1 MSGSVA
7 APEARTMRARG
18 FEMAFAT
25 RRGSRRKVNQD
36 RARLCERGLC
46 VIDGMGGGEAGEV
59 FAELAANRVERSLA
73 LGEGPEASLVE
84 ASADLATLR
93 RAVLRAPGGAMG
105 CVCAFDEGGSC
116 QLAALGDVRAFLVG
130 EDDVEEVCELGASS
144 RGYLGDGRSCAPRAC
159 SLAEKCLGS
168 RVLLVCSDGFWRY
181 VTARELMRIVRA
193 APSLEVAAVHL
204 VGLARSCAS
213 PDDVTV
219 ALCRPLAELRG
230 SRADTCPTVI

>member
-1 MSGSVA
+1 
-7 APEARTMRARG
+7 
-18 FEMAFAT
+18 MAFAT

-73 LGEGPEASLVE
+73 LGERPEASLVE
-84 ASADLATLR
+84 ASADLAMLR
-93 RAVLRAPGGAMG
+93 REVLGAPGGATG
-105 CVCAFDEGGSC
+105 CVCAFVEGGSC

-130 EDDVEEVCELGASS
+130 KDDVEEVCELGGSS
-144 RGYLGDGRSCAPRAC
+144 RGYLGDGRSCAPRSCA
-159 SLAEKCLGS
+159 LAEKCLGS

-181 VTARELMRIVRA
+181 VTARELMRIVHA
-193 APSLEVAAVHL
+193 SPSLEDAAVCL

-219 ALCRPLAELRG
+219 ALCRPLTELPKGR
-230 SRADTCPTVI
+230 